1 MSDATPD
8 DELARAASDLADSL
22 RELRDDVAPRRG
34 PLGLPRPPRP
44 DEVLR
49 FADEAAIPALVAI
62 LKANVRALEALQRA
76 IRLARRGED
85 ARQRGDEARDR
96 AADLSRATLQRVDS
110 ALEEFQRAVES
121 GGLPDDSP
129 AAPVLDDAR
138 ELRREIDRRLRDAT
152 AQERTLDG
160 FESDDEAPREDVNVD
175 VDAELDS
182 LRDQYRDED
191 EGGEGEDGDDGADDD
206 EGDGGPEGDGT

>member
-8 DELARAASDLADSL
+8 DEFARAAGDLADSL
-22 RELRDDVAPRRG
+22 RELRGDVEPRRG

-44 DEVLR
+44 DELLR
-49 FADEAAIPALVAI
+49 FADEAAIPALVAV
-62 LKANVRALEALQRA
+62 LEANVRALEALQRA

-85 ARQRGDEARDR
+85 ARQQGGEARDR

-129 AAPVLDDAR
+129 AAPVLEDAR

-152 AQERTLDG
+152 AEERTLDE
-160 FESDDEAPREDVNVD
+160 FEDEDSGKGVNVD

-182 LRDQYRDED
+182 LRDQYREDGDED
-191 EGGEGEDGDDGADDD
+191 EGGDGNGGGGA
-206 EGDGGPEGDGT
+206 GDT

>member
-1 MSDATPD
+1 MPD
-8 DELARAASDLADSL
+8 DDLARAAGDLADSL
-22 RELRDDVAPRRG
+22 RELQGDVEPARG

-44 DEVLR
+44 DELLR

-62 LKANVRALEALQRA
+62 LEANVRALEALQRA
-76 IRLARRGED
+76 IQLARTGQE
-85 ARQRGDEARDR
+85 ARDRGDEARDR

-129 AAPVLDDAR
+129 AAPVLEDAR
-138 ELRREIDRRLRDAT
+138 ALRREIDRRLRDAT
-152 AQERTLDG
+152 AEERTLDE
-160 FESDDEAPREDVNVD
+160 FEDEEPREDVNVD

-182 LRDQYRDED
+182 LRDEYRVGDGED
-191 EGGEGEDGDDGADDD
+191 DGEDGD
-206 EGDGGPEGDGT
+206 GGS